1 MRRSDCAAV
10 LASAVIGMIM
20 TGCDLLDQEVLIDE
34 DAYVTVVDS
43 TTIRVLNYTAD
54 STHVIINSTADWN
67 ATLTDGE
74 GWCTISKTK
83 GRKGTDTIH
92 IFVQENSTTSK
103 RKALIGVESGTL
115 TKVFWVVQSAAEEWL
130 DVLYW
135 DRTPLQ
141 RAGMHGKVDT
151 MRVTDNWHPYDMTEY
166 VFDERGNLQWERIVK
181 DNIRTALV
189 TYEYDKDNHRL
200 GCTVTDYNDNIVREW
215 TYEYENTGK
224 YVAYS
229 AQGWMDENPL
239 AEDMEGMVVPG
250 LSAVHKTWTEGGT
263 VFHHDRTYTFEQEYR
278 LAIAVEN
285 WKDSL
290 GVHVQLS
297 TDTARV
303 SYQYTSGKLLPQKV
317 ARGYVKNAF
326 YYPNGMLYTYTT
338 ADGEYKFHQN
348 PLKMVVESYNYTGD
362 PAMPHEY
369 AYYECDYNT
378 NHDLVECRKR
388 FSGTNETA
396 IDLYPQYQYDSK
408 FNWILRYEE
417 TSNHERYTRRSISYF
432 KNDSN
437 K

>member
-1 MRRSDCAAV
+1 MRRSVLTAV
-10 LASAVIGMIM
+10 LASAVIGMVM

-54 STHVIINSTADWN
+54 STHVIINSTADWT

-92 IFVQENSTTSK
+92 IFVQENTTTSK
-103 RKALIGVESGTL
+103 RKAQIGVEAGAL

-141 RAGMHGKVDT
+141 RLGMHGKIDT
-151 MRVTDNWHPYDMTEY
+151 LRITDNWHPDNLTEY
-166 VFDERGNLQWERIVK
+166 VFDEKGNLLWHKMVENSV
-181 DNIRTALV
+181 RTATV
-189 TYEYDKDNHRL
+189 YYKIDEENRRL
-200 GCTVTDYNDNIVREW
+200 GSTVMDYNNNIVRQWE
-215 TYEYENTGK
+215 YEYENPGK
-224 YVAYS
+224 YVAFS
-229 AQGWMDENPL
+229 AHGWMDEDPL

-250 LSAVHKTWTEGGT
+250 LSAAHKTWSDGNM
-263 VFHHDRTYTFEQEYR
+263 VFHHDRTYTFEEEFR
-278 LAIAVEN
+278 LVIATED

-290 GVHVQLS
+290 GVHVQMA
-297 TDTARV
+297 TDTAKV
-303 SYQYTSGKLLPQKV
+303 TYQYTNRKLLPQKS
-317 ARGYVKNAF
+317 RGFVTGSL

-338 ADGEYKFHQN
+338 TDGEYKFHQN
-348 PLKMVVESYNYTGD
+348 PLKMVVESYTYTGD
-362 PAMPHEY
+362 PSAPHEY
-369 AYYECDYNT
+369 SYYECDFNT
-378 NHDLVECRKR
+378 NHDVVECRKR
-388 FSGTNETA
+388 ISGTNETA
-396 IDLYPQYQYDSK
+396 IDRYPQYQYDSK

-417 TSNHERYTRRSISYF
+417 TSNHERYTRRSISYI
-432 KNDSN
+432 NDSN